1 MDTDTHFRTAKD
13 DPKQWLGVKLD
24 GDFMVTKVVVKVSE
38 FCCAK
43 KLVDLEVRVGTEK
56 VL

>member
-1 MDTDTHFRTAKD
+1 
-13 DPKQWLGVKLD
+13 
-24 GDFMVTKVVVKVSE
+24 MVTKVVVKVSE

-56 VL
+56 IL